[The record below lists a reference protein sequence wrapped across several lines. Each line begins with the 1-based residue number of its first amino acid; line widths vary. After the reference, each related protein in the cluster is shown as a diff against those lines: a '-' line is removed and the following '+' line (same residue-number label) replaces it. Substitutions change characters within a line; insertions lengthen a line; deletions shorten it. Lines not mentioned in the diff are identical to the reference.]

1 MIVIVDNFDSF
12 TYNLEQ
18 RLGEID
24 PSLEIQVYRNDEIT
38 VEAISE
44 LRPSHLILS
53 PGPCTPNEAGISV
66 ACVQHFHGKLPLLGV
81 CLGHQSIGQATGAKI
96 VSADELKHVKTD
108 QIHHYGKGLFQGVP
122 NPMTATRYHSLV
134 IEPSTLSA
142 EFEVTAWV
150 TGSTGANVIMG
161 IQHRTAPTFGVQFH
175 PESFLTDRGID
186 LLHNFLKVNR
196 PNKAVATPA

>member
-96 VSADELKHVKTD
+96 VRADELKHGKTD
-108 QIHHYGKGLFQGVP
+108 QIHHHGRGLFQGVP

-186 LLHNFLKVNR
+186 LLHNFLKVNQ
-196 PNKAVATPA
+196 PNNSVATPA